1 MLWRKCLLVI
11 QRRSFLV
18 NHSKWLVTGIHM
30 RSRGLM
36 VKILLFSR
44 WLSMCLQIMCSSS
57 LHEIQVN
64 ETGL

>member
-1 MLWRKCLLVI
+1 
-11 QRRSFLV
+11 
-18 NHSKWLVTGIHM
+18 M

-57 LHEIQVN
+57 VHEMQVN